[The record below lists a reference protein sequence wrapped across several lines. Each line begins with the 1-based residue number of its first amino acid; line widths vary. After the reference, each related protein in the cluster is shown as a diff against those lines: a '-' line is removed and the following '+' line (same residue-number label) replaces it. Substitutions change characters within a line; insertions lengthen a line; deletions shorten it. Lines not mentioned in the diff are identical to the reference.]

1 MRPENAYFFKKYEFF
16 SELKKAV
23 SRAKYEDAKFLYKAI
38 KMRNWLDMNDLFNVQ
53 DVVWLCEIFE
63 NRA

>member
-1 MRPENAYFFKKYEFF
+1 MNFLV
-16 SELKKAV
+16 SLKKTV
-23 SRAKYEDAKFLYKAI
+23 SGAKYEDAKFLYKTL

-53 DVVWLCEIFE
+53 DVVWLCEIFD